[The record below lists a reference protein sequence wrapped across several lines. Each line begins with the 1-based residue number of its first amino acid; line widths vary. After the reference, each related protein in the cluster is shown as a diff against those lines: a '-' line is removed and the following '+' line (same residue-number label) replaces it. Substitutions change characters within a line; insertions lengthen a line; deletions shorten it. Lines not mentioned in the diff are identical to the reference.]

1 MSMILELRRPMK
13 IMTTSQMER
22 KCDAKDSE
30 DVNKLM
36 SEQDSGRSKAK
47 LSSFEEI
54 TELTN

>member
-1 MSMILELRRPMK
+1 MK

>member
-1 MSMILELRRPMK
+1 MSMIVELRRPMK

-47 LSSFEEI
+47 LSSVEEI